1 MTNKEIE
8 INNKQAKFT
17 NGLLVAQSFQMA
29 KMNRGLKNLSD
40 SLLESQ
46 KISTAIL
53 EVQEDILKIS
63 SSQLQE
69 AVKSNKLKKLEI
81 EQNNLRYEEEKR
93 EKDYLIL
100 QRNLAFELKNS
111 VEEIEESESSVL
123 EKFFFLKTS
132 EELFKELNTEKFEI
146 SEMEYCRNAF
156 KDIQKSKRKY
166 ENLLSDRD
174 IEDLAIIKKIEEE
187 DENKL
192 INKIHDELLKYA
204 SFIKLT
210 DDLKKISQNIDRSDS
225 SFSDLKKSKIQFSSL
240 SRRARDFFVDFGV
253 PEADVTTPPVD
264 ETIDAEEQR
273 EFEIFLADVGE
284 RKIDVIKAV
293 KTITGFG
300 LEKAKVIV
308 DFAPASVKAGV
319 DKDEA
324 EQAKS
329 LLEKAGA
336 KVELNKII

>member
-8 INNKQAKFT
+8 INNKQAKFS

-40 SLLESQ
+40 SLFEGQ
-46 KISTAIL
+46 RISTAIL
-53 EVQEDILKIS
+53 EVQGDILKIS
-63 SSQLQE
+63 SSQLEE

-132 EELFKELNTEKFEI
+132 EELFKELDTEKFEI

-225 SFSDLKKSKIQFSSL
+225 SFSDLKKTKIQFSRL
-240 SRRARDFFVDFGV
+240 SERARDFFVNFGIPV
-253 PEADVTTPPVD
+253 ADVTSPPVD

-308 DFAPASVKAGV
+308 DFAPAPVKAGV

-329 LLEKAGA
+329 LLEEAGA

>member
-93 EKDYLIL
+93 EKDYLIS

-111 VEEIEESESSVL
+111 VEEVEESESSVL

-132 EELFKELNTEKFEI
+132 EELFKELDTEKFEI

-174 IEDLAIIKKIEEE
+174 IEDLAVIKKIEEE

-192 INKIHDELLKYA
+192 IHKIHGELLKYS
-204 SFIKLT
+204 SFIKLI
-210 DDLKKISQNIDRSDS
+210 DDLKKISQNIERSDS
-225 SFSDLKKSKIQFSSL
+225 SFSDLKKTKIQFSRL
-240 SRRARDFFVDFGV
+240 SERARDFFVNFGIPV
-253 PEADVTTPPVD
+253 ADVTSPPVD

>member
-8 INNKQAKFT
+8 INNKQAKFS

-93 EKDYLIL
+93 EKDYLIS

-111 VEEIEESESSVL
+111 VEEVEESESSVL

-132 EELFKELNTEKFEI
+132 EELFKELDTEKFEI

-174 IEDLAIIKKIEEE
+174 IEDLAVIKKIEEE

-192 INKIHDELLKYA
+192 IHKIHDELLKYA

-240 SRRARDFFVDFGV
+240 SKRARDFFVDFGV
-253 PEADVTTPPVD
+253 PEADVTTLPVD

-293 KTITGFG
+293 KTITGFD

>member
-93 EKDYLIL
+93 EKDYLIS

-111 VEEIEESESSVL
+111 VEEVEESESSVL

-132 EELFKELNTEKFEI
+132 EELFKELDTEKFEI

-166 ENLLSDRD
+166 ENLKINPYFIYTFWTLS
-174 IEDLAIIKKIEEE
+174 L
-187 DENKL
+187 
-192 INKIHDELLKYA
+192 
-204 SFIKLT
+204 
-210 DDLKKISQNIDRSDS
+210 
-225 SFSDLKKSKIQFSSL
+225 
-240 SRRARDFFVDFGV
+240 
-253 PEADVTTPPVD
+253 
-264 ETIDAEEQR
+264 
-273 EFEIFLADVGE
+273 
-284 RKIDVIKAV
+284 
-293 KTITGFG
+293 
-300 LEKAKVIV
+300 
-308 DFAPASVKAGV
+308 
-319 DKDEA
+319 
-324 EQAKS
+324 
-329 LLEKAGA
+329 
-336 KVELNKII
+336 

>member
-93 EKDYLIL
+93 EKDYLIS

-111 VEEIEESESSVL
+111 VEEVEESESSVL

-132 EELFKELNTEKFEI
+132 EELFKELDTEKFEI

-174 IEDLAIIKKIEEE
+174 IEDLAVIKKIEEE

-210 DDLKKISQNIDRSDS
+210 DDLKKISQNIERSDS
-225 SFSDLKKSKIQFSSL
+225 SFSDLKKTKIQFSRL
-240 SRRARDFFVDFGV
+240 SERARDFFVNFGIPV
-253 PEADVTTPPVD
+253 ADVTSPPVD

>member
-40 SLLESQ
+40 SLFESQ
-46 KISTAIL
+46 RISTAIL
-53 EVQEDILKIS
+53 EVQGDILKIS
-63 SSQLQE
+63 SSQLEE

-93 EKDYLIL
+93 EKDYLIS

-111 VEEIEESESSVL
+111 VEEVEESESSVL

-132 EELFKELNTEKFEI
+132 EELFKELDTEKFEI

-174 IEDLAIIKKIEEE
+174 IEDLAVIKKIEEE

-192 INKIHDELLKYA
+192 IHKIHGELLKYS
-204 SFIKLT
+204 SFIKLI
-210 DDLKKISQNIDRSDS
+210 DDLKKISQNIERSDS
-225 SFSDLKKSKIQFSSL
+225 SFSDLKKTKIQFSRL
-240 SRRARDFFVDFGV
+240 SERARDFFVNFGIPV
-253 PEADVTTPPVD
+253 ADVTSPPVD

>member
-8 INNKQAKFT
+8 INNKQAKFS

-40 SLLESQ
+40 SLFESQ
-46 KISTAIL
+46 RISTAIL
-53 EVQEDILKIS
+53 EVQGDILKIS
-63 SSQLQE
+63 SSQLEE

-93 EKDYLIL
+93 EKDYLIS

-111 VEEIEESESSVL
+111 VEEVEESESSVL

-132 EELFKELNTEKFEI
+132 EELFKELDTEKFEI

-293 KTITGFG
+293 KTITGFD